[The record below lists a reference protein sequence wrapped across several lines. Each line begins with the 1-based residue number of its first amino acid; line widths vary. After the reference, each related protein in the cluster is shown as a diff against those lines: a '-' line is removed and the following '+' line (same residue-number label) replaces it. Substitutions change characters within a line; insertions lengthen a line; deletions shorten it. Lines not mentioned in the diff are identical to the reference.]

1 MKKIIA
7 INGSPR
13 RKNNTY
19 DVIRACL
26 DGCEEAGAETKLYQ
40 LADLKFSGCVSC
52 FYCKNK
58 AVPHGHC
65 AVKDDISPILEE
77 IKECDGL
84 IMGAPIYFMNISSL
98 MAAFLERLYFS
109 NYIYNF
115 DTPTVFPKALPSAFL
130 YTMNLDERGME
141 HFHIESM
148 LWPFQKFT
156 RVILGKKPEI
166 LYACDTWQYPD
177 YDKFE
182 SAMFDVERKKN
193 SRANRWPRDLEKA
206 REIGRRLAAGE

>member
-7 INGSPR
+7 VNGSPR

-58 AVPHGHC
+58 AIPHGQC

-84 IMGAPIYFMNISSL
+84 ILGSPHILHEYFLTDGGVPGAAVL
-98 MAAFLERLYFS
+98 
-109 NYIYNF
+109 
-115 DTPTVFPKALPSAFL
+115 
-130 YTMNLDERGME
+130 
-141 HFHIESM
+141 
-148 LWPFQKFT
+148 FQ
-156 RVILGKKPEI
+156 LH
-166 LYACDTWQYPD
+166 L
-177 YDKFE
+177 
-182 SAMFDVERKKN
+182 
-193 SRANRWPRDLEKA
+193 
-206 REIGRRLAAGE
+206 